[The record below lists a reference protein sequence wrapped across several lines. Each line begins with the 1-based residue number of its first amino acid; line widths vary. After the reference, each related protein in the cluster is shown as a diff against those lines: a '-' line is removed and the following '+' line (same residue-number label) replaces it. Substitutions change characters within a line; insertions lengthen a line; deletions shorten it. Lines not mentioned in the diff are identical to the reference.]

1 MKAMWNI
8 FRIFALSAVLFAASA
23 CQGEY
28 NPLPPKT
35 DSSVQYALPY
45 YEKPDLVE
53 IDAVMEARKEYE
65 NATK

>member
-1 MKAMWNI
+1 MWNI
-8 FRIFALSAVLFAASA
+8 FRIFALSAVLFAATS

-35 DSSVQYALPY
+35 DVSIQYALPY
-45 YEKPDLVE
+45 YEKPDQTE
-53 IDAVMEARKEYE
+53 INTVLEARKEYE

>member
-8 FRIFALSAVLFAASA
+8 FRIFVLSAVLLASNA

-28 NPLPPKT
+28 NTLPPKT
-35 DSSVQYALPY
+35 DASVQYALPY
-45 YEKPDLVE
+45 YEKPDQAE